1 MANTKDMTIDNIKLN
16 VLIYGKSGTGKT
28 TFACCFPKAYVFDFD
43 KGMLGQRGRDVEY
56 DTYTSYADFEVRFR
70 QLEAK
75 CPYDT
80 IIIDSVT
87 TLEKYCL
94 ARALAANRRAMP
106 TMNEWNILIA
116 ELSDLF
122 TRATKMAKNLVV
134 IAHEE
139 MIQDELTGEI
149 QIRPSIVGKKL
160 PVQLPLFFDEVYRAQ
175 VSRSK
180 EGVPLYSILTAADLK
195 FSAKSRINCLPTVMD
210 WSQEG
215 KMMNVY
221 ELIMGKVGGVQSGK

>member
-1 MANTKDMTIDNIKLN
+1 MANSKDITIENISLN
-16 VLIYGKSGTGKT
+16 VLLYGKSGTGKT
-28 TFACCFPKAYVFDFD
+28 TFACCFPKPYVFDFD

-56 DTYTSYADFEVRFR
+56 DTYTSYAEFEMKFR
-70 QLEAK
+70 MLEAK

-94 ARALAANRRAMP
+94 QRALAANHRAMP

-122 TRATKMAKNLVV
+122 SRATKMAKNLVV

-139 MIQDELTGEI
+139 MVQDELTGEI

-160 PVQLPLFFDEVYRAQ
+160 PVQLPLWFDEMYRTQ
-175 VSRSK
+175 TSRSK

-195 FSAKSRINCLPTVMD
+195 FSAKSRINCLSAVEE
-210 WSQEG
+210 WSKDG
-215 KMMNVY
+215 KMVNAY
-221 ELIMGKVGGVQSGK
+221 EMIIRKLGGSGGK